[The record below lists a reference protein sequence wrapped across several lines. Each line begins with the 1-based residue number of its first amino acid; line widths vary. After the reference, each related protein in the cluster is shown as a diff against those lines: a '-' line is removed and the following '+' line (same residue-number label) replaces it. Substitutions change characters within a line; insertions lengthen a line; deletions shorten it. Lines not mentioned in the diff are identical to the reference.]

1 MMETGKEA
9 KLMRIFVSSTD
20 KFRHSPLYEVI
31 VYAAKR
37 YGMAGA
43 TVLKGVMGY
52 GASSSISS
60 MKFFELSEKL
70 PMIIEIVDDAEKI
83 DEFTKILLPYLEKI
97 RYGCLVTVEKSNVTL
112 YKKGQGTRDERE
124 ER

>member
-1 MMETGKEA
+1 METGKEA

-20 KFRHSPLYEVI
+20 KFRHAPLYEVI

-52 GASSSISS
+52 GSSSSISS
-60 MKFFELSEKL
+60 MKFFELTEKM
-70 PMIIEIVDDAEKI
+70 PMVIEIIDEAEKV
-83 DEFTKILLPYLEKI
+83 DQFTEILLPYLEKV
-97 RYGCLVTVEKSNVTL
+97 RYGCLVTVEMAKVTL
-112 YKKGQGTRDERE
+112 YKKGRGKK
-124 ER
+124 

>member
-1 MMETGKEA
+1 METGKEV

-52 GASSSISS
+52 GASSSVSS

-70 PMIIEIVDDAEKI
+70 PMIIEIVDEAEKI
-83 DEFTKILLPYLEKI
+83 DKFTEILLTYLDKV

-112 YKKGQGTRDERE
+112 YKKGVGRKE
-124 ER
+124 

>member
-1 MMETGKEA
+1 METGKEA

-20 KFRHSPLYEVI
+20 KFRHTPLYEVI

-60 MKFFELSEKL
+60 MKFLELSEKL
-70 PMIIEIVDDAEKI
+70 PMIIEIVDDSEKI
-83 DEFTKILLPYLEKI
+83 DEFTGILLPYLEKI
-97 RYGCLVTVEKSNVTL
+97 RYGCLITVEKADVTL
-112 YKKGQGTRDERE
+112 YKKGRARKSEQ
-124 ER
+124 

>member
-1 MMETGKEA
+1 METGKEA

-70 PMIIEIVDDAEKI
+70 PMIIEIVDKAEKI
-83 DEFTKILLPYLEKI
+83 DAVY
-97 RYGCLVTVEKSNVTL
+97 
-112 YKKGQGTRDERE
+112 
-124 ER
+124 

>member
-43 TVLKGVMGY
+43 TVLKGIMGY
-52 GASSSISS
+52 GSSSSVSS
-60 MKFFELSEKL
+60 MKFFELSEKMPL
-70 PMIIEIVDDAEKI
+70 IIEIIDDAEKI
-83 DEFTKILLPYLEKI
+83 DAFTNILLPYLEKV
-97 RYGCLVTVEKSNVTL
+97 RYGFLVTVETSTVIL
-112 YKKGQGTRDERE
+112 YKKGTGKK
-124 ER
+124 

>member
-1 MMETGKEA
+1 METQA
-9 KLMRIFVSSTD
+9 DARLMRIFVSSTD
-20 KFRHSPLYEVI
+20 KFRHTPLYEVI

-43 TVLKGVMGY
+43 TVLKGIMGY

-70 PMIIEIVDDAEKI
+70 PMIIEIVDDSEKI
-83 DEFTKILLPYLEKI
+83 ERFTGILLPFFDKI
-97 RYGCLVTVEKSNVTL
+97 SYGCLITVEKATITL
-112 YKKGQGTRDERE
+112 YRKGIKNRDKKGS
-124 ER
+124 

>member
-1 MMETGKEA
+1 METGKEA
-9 KLMRIFVSSTD
+9 MLMRIFVSSTD

-43 TVLKGVMGY
+43 TVLKGIMGF

-60 MKFFELSEKL
+60 VKFFELTEKL
-70 PMIIEIVDDAEKI
+70 PLIIEIVDEAEKI
-83 DEFTKILLPYLEKI
+83 EGFTKILVPYLEKI
-97 RYGCLVTVEKSNVTL
+97 RYGCLVTVERSTVIL
-112 YKKGQGTRDERE
+112 YKKGQSK
-124 ER
+124 

>member
-1 MMETGKEA
+1 METGKEA

-20 KFRHSPLYEVI
+20 RFRHSPLYEVI

-52 GASSSISS
+52 GSSSPVSS

-70 PMIIEIVDDAEKI
+70 PMVIEIIDDAEKI
-83 DEFTKILLPYLEKI
+83 DQFTEILLPYLEKV
-97 RYGCLVTVEKSNVTL
+97 RYGCLVTVETSHVTL
-112 YKKGQGTRDERE
+112 FKKGLGSKKKSI
-124 ER
+124 